1 MLYTMGFHTPGE
13 QTEFIWE
20 ILVKIKKAKGQSEA
34 LKISDHN
41 V

>member
-1 MLYTMGFHTPGE
+1 MGFHTPGE
-13 QTEFIWE
+13 YTEFIWK
-20 ILVKIKKAKGQSEA
+20 ILVKIKKAKGQSEV